1 VREQQTQSTELVQPA
16 LVVEAAARGPL
27 VALAVLVV
35 LAVEVL
41 GLHQGLL
48 RLVPQILAAVAAVL
62 VLALLLLA
70 VLASSLS
77 LTRLVKD

>member
-1 VREQQTQSTELVQPA
+1 MREQQTQSTELVQPA